1 MVRMNL
7 EFVDRK
13 ITSELFKIWP
23 KNDQVGQ
30 HVVEWWENL
39 LQVLCM
45 LCAWWQ
51 LAFPPLHHVLTYL
64 QIAQPDFDAFRPFC
78 YNGKDQTDSSKKYWW
93 GGGHRKTVSLYYIT
107 LFTCKCV

>member
-7 EFVDRK
+7 KFVDRK

-39 LQVLCM
+39 LQM
-45 LCAWWQ
+45 LHAHSSFQ
-51 LAFPPLHHVLTYL
+51 QVFLPLHHLMTYL
-64 QIAQPDFDAFRPFC
+64 LIAQPDFAQFR
-78 YNGKDQTDSSKKYWW
+78 
-93 GGGHRKTVSLYYIT
+93 
-107 LFTCKCV
+107 

>member
-30 HVVEWWENL
+30 HMVGWWENL
-39 LQVLCM
+39 LQM
-45 LCAWWQ
+45 LRTHSSFQ
-51 LAFPPLHHVLTYL
+51 QVFPPHAGLLAHCTARFCTVQMVLNKFGSY
-64 QIAQPDFDAFRPFC
+64 AK
-78 YNGKDQTDSSKKYWW
+78 N
-93 GGGHRKTVSLYYIT
+93 
-107 LFTCKCV
+107 

>member
-39 LQVLCM
+39 LQM
-45 LCAWWQ
+45 LCTHSSYQ
-51 LAFPPLHHVLTYL
+51 QVFPPLHHMLTYL
-64 QIAQPDFDAFRPFC
+64 HIAQPDFDAFRPFC
-78 YNGKDQTDSSKKYWW
+78 YNGKDQKDSLKKYWW
-93 GGGHRKTVSLYYIT
+93 RGIAKQ
-107 LFTCKCV
+107 

>member
-30 HVVEWWENL
+30 HVVEWQENL
-39 LQVLCM
+39 IQMLRAHSSFQQV
-45 LCAWWQ
+45 
-51 LAFPPLHHVLTYL
+51 FPPLHHVLTYL
-64 QIAQPDFDAFRPFC
+64 LIAQPDFAQFRW
-78 YNGKDQTDSSKKYWW
+78 Y
-93 GGGHRKTVSLYYIT
+93 
-107 LFTCKCV
+107 